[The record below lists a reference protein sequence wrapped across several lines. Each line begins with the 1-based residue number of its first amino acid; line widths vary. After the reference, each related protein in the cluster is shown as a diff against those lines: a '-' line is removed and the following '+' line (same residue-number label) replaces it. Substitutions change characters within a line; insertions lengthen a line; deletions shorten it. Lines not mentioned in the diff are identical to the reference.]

1 MKCDGSHVAFGNAQK
16 LIPAGNN
23 DDTSCS
29 LWWTTC
35 RVEELINV
43 GSYLK
48 KMTQSQTTRNGSQK
62 KQTETGP
69 EKNGSRTKQT
79 GQQ

>member
-1 MKCDGSHVAFGNAQK
+1 MKCDGSHVAFGNARK
-16 LIPAGNN
+16 LIPAGDD

-35 RVEELINV
+35 GVEELINV
-43 GSYLK
+43 GSYLE
-48 KMTQSQTTRNGSQK
+48 KMTQAQTTGNGSQK

-69 EKNGSRTKQT
+69 ETNGSRTKQT